1 MVNPPPFR
9 GLNLPAL
16 PMPSTRRTVPDVAAQ
31 AAAQAAADVPRI
43 PNAAAAPS
51 ELSAS
56 SAPSA
61 PEPADIAAMRR
72 FNRFYTAHLGL
83 LDESLLRSSLGLS
96 EARVVYEL
104 GRAGADAP
112 SAAALAQLLQL
123 DGGYLS
129 RLLARLQERR
139 LLRRVA
145 DRQDGRVQRLVLTAA
160 GRKAFAALD
169 QASRLQLQQ
178 QTAHLATA
186 DRRDLLAAMATV
198 QRLLAAAAGHAR
210 AGAGPLAAAAEVPPA
225 SPLLLRDPGPGDLG
239 WVVHRQAVLYTQEY
253 GWDQTFEALVAQ
265 IVADYVQHFKP
276 GRERCWVAEQD
287 HRIVGSVFLVQASGT
302 EAKLRLLYVE
312 PSARGTGLGGRLV
325 DGCIQAARAMGY
337 QRLTLWTNDV
347 LSAARRI
354 YQSRGF
360 VLLREEAHHSFG
372 HDLTGQHWALD
383 L

>member
-1 MVNPPPFR
+1 
-9 GLNLPAL
+9 
-16 PMPSTRRTVPDVAAQ
+16 
-31 AAAQAAADVPRI
+31 
-43 PNAAAAPS
+43 
-51 ELSAS
+51 
-56 SAPSA
+56 
-61 PEPADIAAMRR
+61 MRR

-178 QTAHLATA
+178 QTAHLAAA

-198 QRLLAAAAGHAR
+198 QRLLAAAAASHAR
-210 AGAGPLAAAAEVPPA
+210 PSAGAQAVAGTVPPA

-239 WVVHRQAVLYTQEY
+239 WVVHRQAVLYAQEY
-253 GWDQTFEALVAQ
+253 GWDQRFEALVAQ

-287 HRIVGSVFLVQASGT
+287 HRIVGSVFLVQASET

-325 DGCIQAARAMGY
+325 DGCLQAARAMGY

-372 HDLTGQHWALD
+372 HDLTGQYWALD